1 MRREQSYDSTNDD
14 NDNNEHQEAYFVIER
29 PVEELATFQSH
40 IYSVYSPIVVQER
53 IVTDDISH
61 RMYYGHCQNCSEQ
74 HYLGTLITQ
83 CDEPLKLYARV
94 K

>member
-1 MRREQSYDSTNDD
+1 MGKERSYDSDSGD
-14 NDNNEHQEAYFVIER
+14 EGEERSEAYFVIER
-29 PVEELATFQSH
+29 PIEELATFQSH

-61 RMYYGHCQNCSEQ
+61 RMYFGHCQNCSEE
-74 HYLGTLITQ
+74 HYLGTLVTQ
-83 CDEPLKLYARV
+83 CDEPVKLYARV